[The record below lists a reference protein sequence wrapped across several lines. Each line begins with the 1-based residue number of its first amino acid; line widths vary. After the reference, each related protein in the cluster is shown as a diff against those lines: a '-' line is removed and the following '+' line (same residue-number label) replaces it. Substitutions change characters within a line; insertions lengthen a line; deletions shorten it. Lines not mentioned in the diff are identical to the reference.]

1 MTTKRGRSESDT
13 AYIEN
18 LIGGPLSLGDAL
30 GAIRESEG
38 ESLAQFAQ
46 RLDVSRTHLS
56 DIEHGRRSLSLE
68 RAAQFAAA
76 LGHNQA
82 QFVRLALQDQVREAG
97 LKLRVSVHAA

>member
-18 LIGGPLSLGDAL
+18 LIGGPLSLGGAL
-30 GAIRESEG
+30 GEIRESEG

-46 RLDVSRTHLS
+46 RLGVSRTHLS

-82 QFVRLALQDQVREAG
+82 QFVRLALQDLVREAG
-97 LKLRVSVHAA
+97 LKLRVAVHAA